1 MKLLICLLIF
11 AIIII
16 VLVIILTIKLI
27 RHESQGE
34 IELNFE
40 LLNIFKIHF
49 RHKGKK

>member
-1 MKLLICLLIF
+1 MKLLVCLLIF

-16 VLVIILTIKLI
+16 VLVIILMIKLI

-34 IELNFE
+34 IEFNFE
-40 LLNIFKIHF
+40 LLKIFKIHF